1 MLTYQ
6 VEAAGV
12 LLTLSKPSDLKGWGL
27 RLAKRASAPKARRGP
42 SVILLRPVGRQQS
55 APATGERHH
64 QMSYVAKFPRS
75 AERAFLPG
83 R

>member
-12 LLTLSKPSDLKGWGL
+12 LLTLSKPLDLKGWGL

-42 SVILLRPVGRQQS
+42 SVILLRPVDGQQPD
-55 APATGERHH
+55 PAMGERHH
-64 QMSYVAKFPRS
+64 RVS
-75 AERAFLPG
+75 
-83 R
+83 